1 MQEISSNISS
11 QALANVQT
19 LAEKV
24 NAYGR
29 KGLEGAINTQRA
41 YRADLKHF
49 NTWCES
55 QQINMMPASASTLS
69 AYAAHLADTHKWAS
83 INRRFAAIKKLHELN
98 DLTLP
103 TQDRQFR
110 AVMEG
115 IKRVKGI
122 RQQQAPAFNI
132 KEIKNVLRAIE
143 SNTNTS
149 LRNKA
154 ILLLGFTGAF
164 RRSELVALNIEDLT
178 FSEEGLIVS
187 MQSSKTNQYG
197 EYEEKAIFYSP
208 ETALCPVRT
217 LQTWISTL
225 ARNTGPLFVRIRKGD
240 QLSQERLSDK
250 TVNDLVKKNLGEKY
264 SAHSLRA
271 SFITI
276 AKLNGADDS
285 EVMRQTKHK
294 TSAMIIRYTRLENI
308 KQHNAAMKLGL

>member
-1 MQEISSNISS
+1 MQEISPIEHNT
-11 QALANVQT
+11 LANVQT

-24 NAYGR
+24 DTYGR
-29 KGLEGAINTQRA
+29 KGLEGAANTQRA

-49 NTWCES
+49 QNWCEK
-55 QQINMMPASASTLS
+55 NNFTMMPVSASTLS
-69 AYAAHLADTHKWAS
+69 GYAAHLADTHKWSS
-83 INRRFAAIKKLHELN
+83 INRRFAAISKLHHLN
-98 DLTLP
+98 NLATP
-103 TQDRQFR
+103 TQDRQFK

-115 IKRVKGI
+115 IKRIKGI
-122 RQQQAPAFNI
+122 RQKQAPAFNI
-132 KEIKNVLRAIE
+132 KEIKNVLRSIE
-143 SNTNTS
+143 TDTNTL

-164 RRSELVALNIEDLT
+164 RRSELVALNLEDLT
-178 FSEEGLIVS
+178 FSEDGLIVS
-187 MQSSKTNQYG
+187 MGNSKTNQYG
-197 EYEEKAIFYSP
+197 DYEEKAIFYSP
-208 ETALCPVRT
+208 ETVLCPVRT
-217 LQTWISTL
+217 LQTWITTL
-225 ARNTGPLFVRIRKGD
+225 ARGAGPLFVRIRKGD
-240 QLSQERLSDK
+240 SLTEERLNDK
-250 TVNDLVKKNLGEKY
+250 TVNDLVKSYLGEKY